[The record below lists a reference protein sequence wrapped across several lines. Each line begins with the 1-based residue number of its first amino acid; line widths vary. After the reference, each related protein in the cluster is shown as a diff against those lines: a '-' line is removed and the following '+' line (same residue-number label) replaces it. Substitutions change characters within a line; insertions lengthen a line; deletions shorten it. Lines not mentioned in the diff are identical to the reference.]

1 MEFILIIAI
10 LFIGI
15 MFFQASKG
23 VFYMTSLNKILKN
36 EYGWTQS
43 EVDKLWNLQRKELN
57 NLKIDG
63 KSIRGIANYIDQHFH
78 HYKSAFQ

>member
-1 MEFILIIAI
+1 MGFILTITI

-15 MFFQASKG
+15 MFFQGSKG
-23 VFYMTSLNKILKN
+23 VFYMASLNKVLKN

-43 EVDKLWNLQRKELN
+43 EIDKVWNMHKKELN
-57 NLKIDG
+57 NLKLDG
-63 KSIRGIANYIDQHFH
+63 KSTRDIANYIDQHFH